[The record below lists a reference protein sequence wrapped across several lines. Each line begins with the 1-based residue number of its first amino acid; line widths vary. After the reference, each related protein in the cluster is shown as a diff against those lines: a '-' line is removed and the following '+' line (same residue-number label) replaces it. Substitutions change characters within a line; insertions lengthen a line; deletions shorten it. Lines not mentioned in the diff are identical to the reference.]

1 MSNQFASCYPDQA
14 LTRKAALPRICIALG
29 FREIESLLAH
39 AREEYNAGERFFE
52 FRLDYL
58 PLPEQGIAAMRKFL
72 ARNADCTVLATCR
85 RHQNQ
90 GHFNGSIEQQVKI
103 LDASIDAGAQAVD
116 IEIESA
122 ENCIDSL
129 EALRS
134 RARLVISYHNY
145 GGTPPLDAVMRR
157 MLRVAAD
164 GYKIVTT
171 AKKPSDNAR
180 ILALAKT
187 YSKTPTILLAMGETG
202 FPTRVL
208 SPSSGGLFTYA
219 APNSAEGTASG
230 QVSAHQ
236 LRHLYRVEKFTKD
249 ARIYGVVADPVRHSI
264 SPAVHN
270 RAFQA
275 RRTDAVYLPFLVK
288 PAQLKDF
295 FTLAEKLP
303 LAGFSVT
310 IPHKQK
316 ILRYLDLVDPL
327 ARRIGAVNT
336 VWRKAGKWRG
346 TNTDADGVIRPLER
360 HVRLNKSSV
369 LLVGNGGAG
378 RGAAFALKA
387 AGAKLAITG
396 RNIDRVRALASAC
409 DAEPLTRDQSIGRMF
424 DVLVH
429 STPLGMYP
437 KVEQS
442 FFDAKIPAKLVFDMV
457 YNPLDTLLVRMA
469 ADQGATPIRGLEMFL
484 EQASRQFEIW
494 TGDTAPRAV
503 MEKAA
508 LEALEAHCA
517 AGE

>member
-1 MSNQFASCYPDQA
+1 MGFPDAQK
-14 LTRKAALPRICIALG
+14 LLENTR
-29 FREIESLLAH
+29 REV
-39 AREEYNAGERFFE
+39 NAGESFFE

-58 PLPEQGIAAMRKFL
+58 AAPEQGIAVIRKFL
-72 ARNADCTVLATCR
+72 AAHPDCCILATCR
-85 RHQNQ
+85 RHQNH
-90 GHFNGSIEQQVKI
+90 GKFNGSVEDQIRI
-103 LDASIDAGAQAVD
+103 LDAALDAGARAVD

-122 ENCIDSL
+122 ENAVPRL
-129 EALRS
+129 EALRGKGQ
-134 RARLVISYHNY
+134 LVLSYHNY
-145 GGTPPLDAVMRR
+145 DGTPSPETVLRR
-157 MLRVAAD
+157 MLRISAD

-171 AKKPSDNAR
+171 ARKPSDNSR
-180 ILALAKT
+180 LLALTKSHT
-187 YSKTPTILLAMGETG
+187 RTPLIVLAMGETG

-208 SPSSGGLFTYA
+208 ATAWGGMFTYA
-219 APNSAEGTASG
+219 APNSSEGTASG
-230 QVSAHQ
+230 QVSARV
-236 LRHLYRVEKFTKD
+236 LRHLYRAEKFSRAAK
-249 ARIYGVVADPVRHSI
+249 IYGVIADPVRHSI

-275 RRTDAVYLPFLVK
+275 RRADAVYLPFLVK

-295 FTLAEKLP
+295 FILAEKLP

-316 ILRYLDLVDPL
+316 ILRYLDLIDPL

-360 HVRLNKSSV
+360 HVRLSKMTV
-369 LLVGNGGAG
+369 LLAGNGGAG
-378 RGAAFALKA
+378 RGAAYALRA
-387 AGAKLAITG
+387 AGVKLAITG
-396 RNIDRVRALASAC
+396 RNIDRVRALAKAC
-409 DAEPLTRDQSIGRMF
+409 DAEPLTRDQACARMF

-429 STPLGMYP
+429 STPLGMFP

-469 ADQGATPIRGLEMFL
+469 RDQGATVIRGLEMFL

-494 TGDTAPRAV
+494 TSENAPRAV

-508 LEALEAHCA
+508 TEALEAHCA